1 MKAKFLLLLAVLFL
15 SPVYSKAREKTSDAV
30 RMEERMYNC
39 LRKSLKKNYGS
50 ADAYI
55 KLIEDLEEYDN
66 LFVLAVDRKNVRK
79 INQELFSSG
88 LVYYF
93 YDKREL
99 DMMSERH
106 KSLNP
111 RAFGPLSIGHSGFLY
126 NEMSLSNDTTVQ
138 QIVSSHKTIGA
149 TSPTVINKILISQK
163 GETTGEQQV
172 IERFIGVYL
181 WPYLCYCANV
191 DFSTGNPK

>member
-1 MKAKFLLLLAVLFL
+1 MKTRIVLLLAFLFFL
-15 SPVYSKAREKTSDAV
+15 PVYSYAREKKSDAV

-39 LRKSLKKNYGS
+39 LKKSLKKNYGS
-50 ADAYI
+50 ADSYI

-66 LFVLAVDRKNVRK
+66 LFVLAVDRKTVTK

-99 DMMSERH
+99 DMMSEKH

-111 RAFGPLSIGHSGFLY
+111 RAFGPLSIDHSGFLY
-126 NEMSLSNDTTVQ
+126 KEMSLSNDTTVQ

-149 TSPTVINKILISQK
+149 TSPTVINKVLMSQK
-163 GETTGEQQV
+163 GETTGEKQL

-191 DFSTGNPK
+191 DFSTGNLK